1 MSSWPLTVFWLLK
14 RCKSLVLCLLI
25 ILKPLSAQA
34 LERSWLVKQWWTNM
48 NSCLNIKVMENQPN
62 CHQAVLL
69 FWTNPHW
76 LIKRVICTCKKNL
89 VCFCWGIQT
98 LNRKVSSKQCLIQDN
113 AEAMYP
119 KPPLHYLCDPLA
131 IQAAVLYGLCSTSQ
145 FATSPTLS
153 EFGPKYWPDIPC
165 PAPLATTVTL
175 QHALQP
181 LSIISQMK
189 AILIILPPERNCWSL
204 LNIVMHP
211 SWKDLPVCYTCSVH
225 AQMAKLTFMVNMDA
239 MWLPRW
245 PFNELT
251 TTIFFGNK
259 LDSRVSHL

>member
-113 AEAMYP
+113 VEAMYP

-131 IQAAVLYGLCSTSQ
+131 IQAA
-145 FATSPTLS
+145 
-153 EFGPKYWPDIPC
+153 
-165 PAPLATTVTL
+165 AP
-175 QHALQP
+175 P
-181 LSIISQMK
+181 N
-189 AILIILPPERNCWSL
+189 LP
-204 LNIVMHP
+204 
-211 SWKDLPVCYTCSVH
+211 
-225 AQMAKLTFMVNMDA
+225 
-239 MWLPRW
+239 LPR
-245 PFNELT
+245 PLVNLAQNT
-251 TTIFFGNK
+251 DLIY
-259 LDSRVSHL
+259 LARRL